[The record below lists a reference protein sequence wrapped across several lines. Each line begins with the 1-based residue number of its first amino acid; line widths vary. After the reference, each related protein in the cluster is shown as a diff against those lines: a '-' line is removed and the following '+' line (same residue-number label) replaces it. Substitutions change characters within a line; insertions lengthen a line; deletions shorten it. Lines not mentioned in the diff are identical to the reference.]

1 MALEY
6 EQVKGWVESYGPAA
20 VGLGSTLDNTGVP
33 VFFVA
38 GMAAAVSLKVPIE
51 AMWAAAFLGSVVGD
65 LATYAIGRY
74 VLTKDKLVAGF
85 LGQNLRMGPTL
96 HAGERVMGRWG
107 PLAIVFG
114 RFVPY
119 VGKVLPFLA
128 GSYRVGWVAATI
140 SVVIGSALLTSLY
153 YAMGAIATGIVARH
167 HVIIRYA
174 SMGVL
179 AVVVAGLY
187 YANLVLKRKNER
199 AAPSPPPTA
208 GEEEAIEL

>member
-20 VGLGSTLDNTGVP
+20 VGVGSTLDNTGVP
-33 VFFVA
+33 IFFVA

-51 AMWAAAFLGSVVGD
+51 AMWLAAFVGSVAGD

-85 LGQNLRMGPTL
+85 LGQNLRMEPTL
-96 HAGERVMGRWG
+96 HAGERVIGKWG

-114 RFVPY
+114 RFIPY

-128 GSYRVGWVAATI
+128 GSYRIGWIAATV
-140 SVVIGSALLTSLY
+140 SVVIGSALLTTLY
-153 YAMGAIATGIVARH
+153 YFMGEIAIDIVAKQHDLVRSVSMGALG
-167 HVIIRYA
+167 
-174 SMGVL
+174 L
-179 AVVVAGLY
+179 VVVGLY
-187 YANLVLKRKNER
+187 YANLVLKRRNER
-199 AAPSPPPTA
+199 GEALKPTP
-208 GEEEAIEL
+208 GEEEPIEL